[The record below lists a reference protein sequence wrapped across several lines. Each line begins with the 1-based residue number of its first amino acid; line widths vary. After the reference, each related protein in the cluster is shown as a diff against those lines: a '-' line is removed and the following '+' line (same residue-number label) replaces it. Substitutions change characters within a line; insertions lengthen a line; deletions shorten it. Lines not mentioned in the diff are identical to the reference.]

1 MILDKV
7 DPEIRRSFNQR
18 GWLPLLD
25 VDHLPP
31 AILIRKFYS
40 NLFVHSTSSNI
51 QFLKGFLI
59 FQAKKPITLE
69 NRGRGGEGFLMGSRL
84 PNHDAIRVGKER
96 PKQKPKKEDKEN

>member
-1 MILDKV
+1 MNLRINLILNH
-7 DPEIRRSFNQR
+7 F
-18 GWLPLLD
+18 PLSP
-25 VDHLPP
+25 HLP
-31 AILIRKFYS
+31 ID
-40 NLFVHSTSSNI
+40 I